1 MLSSSKHRLH
11 VGGKARPRGFT
22 LIELVVTLALFG
34 VLFSLALP
42 TLSTWIRNNHIRSTA
57 EIVQSALRTAQQEA
71 VRRNRTV
78 VFFLTYATPMV
89 GAPAGFGGRS
99 WVIQYVPTAID
110 TPVAP
115 EPVVQTGRMSE
126 VGSNSVVALAT
137 NTLGNVT
144 AICFNSSGRMTTAT
158 AATTGIPNGDCN
170 AAVTTFEIRQATGTT
185 ERPLRV
191 TVDIGGRVRMC
202 DPNRPSTAPEG
213 C

>member
-1 MLSSSKHRLH
+1 MAS
-11 VGGKARPRGFT
+11 KARSNGVT
-22 LIELVVTLALFG
+22 LIELVITLALFG
-34 VLFSLALP
+34 LLFSLALP
-42 TLSTWIRNNHIRSTA
+42 SLSTWIRNNHIRSTA

-89 GAPAGFGGRS
+89 GAPAGFGGRN
-99 WVIQYVPTAID
+99 WVVQYVPTAID
-110 TPVAP
+110 MPVAP

-126 VGSNSVVALAT
+126 VGSNNVVALAT
-137 NTLGNVT
+137 NSLGNVT

-158 AATTGIPNGDCN
+158 AATTGVPNGDCN
-170 AAVTTFEIRQATGTT
+170 AAVTTFNISQATGTT
-185 ERPLRV
+185 DRPLRV
-191 TVDIGGRVRMC
+191 IVDIGGRVRMC